1 MRSSM
6 LDTVN
11 SGFGKASCILLLLAV
26 HMLHAPPTP
35 LARTFGA
42 QEDFPPPIKTLSK
55 SERAMLE
62 GERNKSKR
70 TKLAVSLMNSRLRRA
85 EELTA
90 ATAYRAA
97 YFELGVFEGLMER
110 TLAELLKVTRKTDR
124 DLNDLKDFEIALRGF
139 TPRVELLRR
148 EAPLAYEGYVAALLK
163 SIREARA
170 EAVKPMFGDSV
181 VPLQERR

>member
-1 MRSSM
+1 MRSAS
-6 LDTVN
+6 
-11 SGFGKASCILLLLAV
+11 SGKVTLGIRGALCVLILLTV
-26 HMLHAPPTP
+26 HALHAPSPSF
-35 LARTFGA
+35 AQSSGA
-42 QEDFPPPIKTLSK
+42 QEDFPPPIKTLSR
-55 SERAMLE
+55 SERAMLDA
-62 GERNKSKR
+62 ERSKSKR
-70 TKLAVSLMNSRLRRA
+70 TKLAVSLMNSRLRKA

-97 YFELGVFEGLMER
+97 YFELGVFEGLMDR
-110 TLAELLKVTRKTDR
+110 TLAELLKVTRMTDR

-148 EAPLAYEGYVAALLK
+148 EAPTAYEGYVAALLK

-181 VPLQERR
+181 VPPR